1 MVFLVAVLSFLA
13 NNISAFLIVESFI
26 KGYMLISSTD
36 AIVAS
41 YLFISSSSSLSF
53 RSDMDIYTWKYGINI
68 EYIQVNKNIALDAL
82 SQLPQIRN
90 KNITHKSNYITET
103 IS

>member
-1 MVFLVAVLSFLA
+1 
-13 NNISAFLIVESFI
+13 
-26 KGYMLISSTD
+26 
-36 AIVAS
+36 
-41 YLFISSSSSLSF
+41 
-53 RSDMDIYTWKYGINI
+53 MDIYTWKYGINI